1 MRYALLWILGI
12 LLFAGPA
19 GSAPLVGPTSWPVT
33 GGDAGGAR
41 YSPLTDIHRGNV
53 QQLRVAWTYRHGD
66 YRSGGIF
73 PDYVNKGTSF
83 ECTPIVVE
91 GRLIFTTPYNRVIAL
106 DPETGAELW
115 KFDPKIDVGRH
126 FANMII
132 NRGVA
137 YWRDRDADGSC
148 ASRVF
153 LATLDARL
161 IALDAA
167 TGKPCAGFG
176 NGGTVN
182 LLDGIEPVVDP
193 WEYNVTSPPTVAGD
207 LVVVGSSIADLIRR
221 IEPPGTVRAF
231 DARTGTLAWRF
242 HTIPRTGEFGVET
255 WENDGW
261 KHTGGA
267 NVWSTVTAD
276 LGRGLLFLPVSAAG
290 PDFYGGDRLG
300 ANLFSDSVV
309 ALRAATGERVWHFQT
324 VHHDLWD
331 YDLAAPPVLV
341 QVKRDGREIDAVAQA
356 TKTGFVF
363 LLDRETG
370 APLFPVEERPVPVSD
385 VPSEKAWPTQPFP
398 VKPPAL
404 VPQQLKE
411 DDLWEADAGRLQK
424 CRERLREL
432 RNEGIFTPPS
442 ERGSVLYPFTG
453 GGANWSGAGFDPQTG
468 WLYVP
473 VTNLVHT
480 IQLVKLP
487 DSNYQNTDGIVMQ
500 GGWSSLWWV
509 LTGKGTGLRYKM
521 DRKLFAADDR
531 PCNRPP
537 WGYLVAVDLNEGEIR
552 WRMPVGEVDGLQGL
566 ANYGPP
572 LVTAGG
578 LVFHAG
584 SRDLRLRAHDSRTG
598 EILATFDLPA
608 GLHAGPI
615 TYKLRPEG
623 KQYLLVAPGG
633 HIGLGSK
640 LGDYVI
646 AYTLP

>member
-1 MRYALLWILGI
+1 
-12 LLFAGPA
+12 
-19 GSAPLVGPTSWPVT
+19 
-33 GGDAGGAR
+33 
-41 YSPLTDIHRGNV
+41 
-53 QQLRVAWTYRHGD
+53 
-66 YRSGGIF
+66 
-73 PDYVNKGTSF
+73 
-83 ECTPIVVE
+83 
-91 GRLIFTTPYNRVIAL
+91 
-106 DPETGAELW
+106 
-115 KFDPKIDVGRH
+115 
-126 FANMII
+126 
-132 NRGVA
+132 
-137 YWRDRDADGSC
+137 
-148 ASRVF
+148 
-153 LATLDARL
+153 
-161 IALDAA
+161 
-167 TGKPCAGFG
+167 
-176 NGGTVN
+176 
-182 LLDGIEPVVDP
+182 
-193 WEYNVTSPPTVAGD
+193 
-207 LVVVGSSIADLIRR
+207 
-221 IEPPGTVRAF
+221 
-231 DARTGTLAWRF
+231 
-242 HTIPRTGEFGVET
+242 
-255 WENDGW
+255 
-261 KHTGGA
+261 
-267 NVWSTVTAD
+267 
-276 LGRGLLFLPVSAAG
+276 VSAAG

-300 ANLFSDSVV
+300 ANLFSDSVI

-404 VPQQLKE
+404 VPQQLRE
-411 DDLWEADAGRLQK
+411 DDLWEADAGRLKK

-473 VTNLVHT
+473 VNNLVHT

-500 GGWSSLWWV
+500 GGWAGLWWI

-521 DRKLFAADDR
+521 DRKLFAADDC

-552 WRMPVGEVDGLQGL
+552 WRMPVGEVNGLQGL